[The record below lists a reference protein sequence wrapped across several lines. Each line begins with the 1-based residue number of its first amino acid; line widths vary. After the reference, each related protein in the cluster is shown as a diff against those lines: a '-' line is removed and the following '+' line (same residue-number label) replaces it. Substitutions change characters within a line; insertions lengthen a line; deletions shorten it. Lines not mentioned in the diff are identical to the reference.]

1 MFGDSQGDVGPTYKV
16 VEDQLKKYGRAGTVV
31 NAAIGGTLSCGWA
44 KDPDAV
50 AKAATRAFGILGP
63 DLVWLTVGGNDMA
76 ADSKY
81 HVSTTPRCRC
91 FFKPQAFY

>member
-1 MFGDSQGDVGPTYKV
+1 MASRGVSVQLLCTVTLFFSHAFIKASPHAAKPVRILVFGDSQGDVGPTYKV

-50 AKAATRAFGILGP
+50 AKAATRAFGML
-63 DLVWLTVGGNDMA
+63 
-76 ADSKY
+76 
-81 HVSTTPRCRC
+81 
-91 FFKPQAFY
+91 